1 MNKITKQDFLK
12 LSNEEKCKILI
23 NILNNNIKFLED

>member
-1 MNKITKQDFLK
+1 MDTITKQDFLK

-23 NILNNNIKFLED
+23 DILKNNIEFLED